1 LKSLTLLLIY
11 PFLAINLNSQKVC
24 ESNHLSIQAE
34 IYYRQKTNLPKA
46 IELYKSAFQL
56 NLTDGSKA
64 LDAVNAATELN
75 DTLST
80 IEFLSKCISLGIS
93 PQDVKNLWP
102 HLGNSMNFDYLISNV
117 DTLSILNQYNS
128 NLDTFLISQLGR
140 LAENDQKYRGQKD
153 FEWKMQK
160 SLDSLNWLELKKNVR
175 QIGRLPRYKEIGLD
189 GQENLEILF
198 FHMNKEIIEWFL
210 PYVIKC
216 VNEDNSNL
224 GRIILYQLDRIG
236 MSEGIIYTI
245 RKDMNIEIW
254 SGRTKMKNG
263 YYCQSFGEWFDEK
276 SLIDN
281 KFYET
286 PIDPQ
291 IDLEEVNRIRNIFCM
306 ESIENKRM
314 SKPWVNVV
322 PISEFEIK
330 VKE

>member
-1 LKSLTLLLIY
+1 
-11 PFLAINLNSQKVC
+11 
-24 ESNHLSIQAE
+24 
-34 IYYRQKTNLPKA
+34 
-46 IELYKSAFQL
+46 
-56 NLTDGSKA
+56 
-64 LDAVNAATELN
+64 
-75 DTLST
+75 
-80 IEFLSKCISLGIS
+80 
-93 PQDVKNLWP
+93 
-102 HLGNSMNFDYLISNV
+102 
-117 DTLSILNQYNS
+117 
-128 NLDTFLISQLGR
+128 
-140 LAENDQKYRGQKD
+140 
-153 FEWKMQK
+153 
-160 SLDSLNWLELKKNVR
+160 LELKKIVR

-198 FHMNKEIIEWFL
+198 FHMDKEIIEWFL

-245 RKDMNIEIW
+245 RKDMKIEIW

-281 KFYET
+281 IFYET